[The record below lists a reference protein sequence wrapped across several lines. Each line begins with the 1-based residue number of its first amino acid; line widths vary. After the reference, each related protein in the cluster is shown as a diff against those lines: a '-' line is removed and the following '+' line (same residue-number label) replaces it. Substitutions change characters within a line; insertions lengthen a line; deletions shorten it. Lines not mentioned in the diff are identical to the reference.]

1 MKKET
6 PAGGKPK
13 KAYEKP
19 VLIRYQNLKTVTAG
33 TEQDSL
39 NVLGCARAY

>member
-1 MKKET
+1 MKKEP
-6 PAGGKPK
+6 PAGEKPK

-33 TEQDSL
+33 RPEPYS
-39 NVLGCARAY
+39 